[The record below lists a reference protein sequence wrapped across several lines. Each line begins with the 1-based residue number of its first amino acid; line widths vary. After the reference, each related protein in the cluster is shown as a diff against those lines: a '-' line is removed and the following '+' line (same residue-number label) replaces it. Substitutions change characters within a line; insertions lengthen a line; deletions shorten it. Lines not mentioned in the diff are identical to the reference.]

1 MNKICI
7 AALFLF
13 VFLVHL
19 SAQIKELNLNNYES
33 VSTDRLCLRLV
44 NKSND
49 CMIFEFINKSDDSL
63 YLFVHFNMIDPLHF
77 LSRRTRMC
85 KK

>member
-19 SAQIKELNLNNYES
+19 SAQIKELNPNNYES

-49 CMIFEFINKSDDSL
+49 CMILNICIDMMKKQNSVKF
-63 YLFVHFNMIDPLHF
+63 LFYRFCH
-77 LSRRTRMC
+77 TYQ
-85 KK
+85 

>member
-19 SAQIKELNLNNYES
+19 SAQIKELNPNNYES

-49 CMIFEFINKSDDSL
+49 
-63 YLFVHFNMIDPLHF
+63 
-77 LSRRTRMC
+77 
-85 KK
+85 